1 MHEQENQKRIQG
13 AMDRSLSGLR
23 EYPAL
28 TQRVIASDKG
38 RRLVRKRKFSVGLA
52 VTVTVVLMGL
62 SAFAV
67 GLVFSPQYTIKR
79 LTDRVLQEQYGI
91 TNEMMTGL
99 YRDEGETAADGSRV
113 FIYAAVEGLYAEQIG
128 VYTVT
133 VKDGKV
139 RAVWSHDGES
149 TADGIKAGAWGA
161 EQLALF
167 CSDQFA
173 EVGAQLAPTAVP
185 LSGEEPIMFDEEA
198 AAEAGAMSL
207 KQQNEWKE
215 SRKQVLA
222 AAKIT

>member
-13 AMDRSLSGLR
+13 VMDRSLSGLR
-23 EYPAL
+23 EDPAL

-38 RRLVRKRKFSVGLA
+38 KRLVRKRKFSVGLA
-52 VTVTVVLMGL
+52 VTVTVVT
-62 SAFAV
+62 V
-67 GLVFSPQYTIKR
+67 KR

-91 TNEMMTGL
+91 TNEMMTVL

-113 FIYAAVEGLYAEQIG
+113 FTYAAVEGLYAEQIG

-133 VKDGKV
+133 VKDGKAK
-139 RAVWSHDGES
+139 AVWSHDGES

-161 EQLALF
+161 EQLALL

-198 AAEAGAMSL
+198 AAEAEAMSL